1 MIFYTLLSAIAS
13 IYLCFLILNSI
24 KKNTEKQNQEPRVV
38 REWILDDPDGELYV
52 AFITSDKKVWSTSGR
67 YAHSSGS
74 RSTTWSGFLAG
85 DLNELVRRTLGKNVL
100 EEMLECLKQQNIK

>member
-1 MIFYTLLSAIAS
+1 M
-13 IYLCFLILNSI
+13 NSI

-52 AFITSDKKVWSTSGR
+52 AFITLDKKVWSTSGR

-74 RSTTWSGFLAG
+74 TSTT
-85 DLNELVRRTLGKNVL
+85 
-100 EEMLECLKQQNIK
+100 